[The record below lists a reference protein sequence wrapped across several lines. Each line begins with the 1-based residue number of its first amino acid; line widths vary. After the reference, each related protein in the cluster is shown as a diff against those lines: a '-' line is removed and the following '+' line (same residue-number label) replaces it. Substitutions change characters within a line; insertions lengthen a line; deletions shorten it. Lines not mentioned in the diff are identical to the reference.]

1 VAISVFS
8 NICSLSK
15 NMVNGIVVLSDQDH
29 LNIEWVPPE
38 KYHNQVNNCLFDF
51 DQSSEQLF
59 YLKLEN
65 FVIANLIDWIFY
77 NWYEFQFYSL
87 RIRFCV

>member
-15 NMVNGIVVLSDQDH
+15 KYGQWYRFYLSEPNQGFKILNGFHQ
-29 LNIEWVPPE
+29 
-38 KYHNQVNNCLFDF
+38 KYYHNQVNNCLFDF

-65 FVIANLIDWIFY
+65 FVIANFIDWFY
-77 NWYEFQFYSL
+77 NGMNSSFT
-87 RIRFCV
+87 V

>member
-1 VAISVFS
+1 
-8 NICSLSK
+8 
-15 NMVNGIVVLSDQDH
+15 M
-29 LNIEWVPPE
+29 VPPE
-38 KYHNQVNNCLFDF
+38 KYYHNQVNNCLFDF

-77 NWYEFQFYSL
+77 NWYE
-87 RIRFCV
+87 

>member
-1 VAISVFS
+1 MVSFY
-8 NICSLSK
+8 LSEP
-15 NMVNGIVVLSDQDH
+15 NQGH

-38 KYHNQVNNCLFDF
+38 NIIIIKLITVYLT

-65 FVIANLIDWIFY
+65 FVIANLIDWIFIIGM
-77 NWYEFQFYSL
+77 NSVLQFKND
-87 RIRFCV
+87 FCV

>member
-1 VAISVFS
+1 LRHLGGNFSLS

-15 NMVNGIVVLSDQDH
+15 NGQWYRFYLSEPNQGH

-38 KYHNQVNNCLFDF
+38 NIIIIKLITVYLTF

-65 FVIANLIDWIFY
+65 FVIANLIDWI
-77 NWYEFQFYSL
+77 L
-87 RIRFCV
+87 